1 MTPEQV
7 AEHRKKLK
15 KKKGGKDRWTKI
27 GEGSTFIRVGK
38 PWKKNGEFWKE
49 VLFHGRWPNKVYCSQ
64 NDKDEETG
72 KPRRCPACRRQK
84 ALKGDKSKSAKKLF
98 GLLSQK
104 TEGLW
109 NVLVARVKKTESGL
123 KVKGYEDNKFKILRL
138 ALKWHTGLLDVFADE
153 DFRKKSI
160 LGIAHPKYG
169 RLVRVN
175 REGTGRDDTEY
186 KFKAMDVSLLA
197 PTKEQRLALFET
209 LNDLDELVSGSSEEE
224 LDAFVRKMEKKA
236 KKSSSDEDEDED
248 DDEPKKKKSRDE
260 DEEEEE
266 DKDEEESEDEDEDE
280 PKSKK
285 KKKKKSKDEDEDE
298 DEDESEDED
307 EDKEEEEED
316 EEEEDTVP
324 DDDDDEDEPK
334 SKKKKKKKSK
344 KSKGEDEDEEEEE
357 ADEGELDEVY
367 EEMKSSLKGKKK
379 KKKKE
384 REEEDEDE
392 SEDEDEDEEEDDDED

>member
-1 MTPEQV
+1 MTMTPEQV

-49 VLFHGRWPNKVYCSQ
+49 VLFHGRWPNKVYCAQ

-109 NVLVARVKKTESGL
+109 NVLVARVKKTEGGL

-260 DEEEEE
+260 DEDEEEE
-266 DKDEEESEDEDEDE
+266 DEDEEESEDDEDE
-280 PKSKK
+280 PKSK

-298 DEDESEDED
+298 DESEDED
-307 EDKEEEEED
+307 EDEEEEEED

-334 SKKKKKKKSK
+334 SKKKKKSK
-344 KSKGEDEDEEEEE
+344 KSKDEDEDEEE

-392 SEDEDEDEEEDDDED
+392 DETEDEEEDDDED